1 MALSEHEQRML
12 QEMEKALYAEDPRF
26 ASSIRDSRIAAGAK
40 GANGW
45 FAVVTVIGLAGIVA
59 GIAIPQPLVGI
70 AGFAVTLFGLY
81 KVVTGL
87 SAALKSNETP
97 AKAPKAKR
105 KGFLKGAEERF
116 DRRRDDFG
124 R

>member
-40 GANGW
+40 GVSGI
-45 FAVVTVIGLAGIVA
+45 FALVTIIGLAGIVA
-59 GIAIPQPLVGI
+59 GILIPQPLVGI
-70 AGFAVTLFGLY
+70 LGFAVTLFGLY

-87 SAALKSNETP
+87 SAAINTAAPVSKSQKP
-97 AKAPKAKR
+97 KR